1 MNDDK
6 APNNVIQFPGQ
17 RKKEA
22 DEIPAAPT
30 AQAPSAAVATAK
42 KPSRKTSKKSKAITA
57 GTVLAIILATGA
69 VNRFTFDQKIQAL
82 DASSVSTTGRAI
94 ASVERT
100 EIKRDSAWEKDL
112 AESLA
117 SAQVRAVAST
127 GLGHAATVEE
137 KLRWGTLEEKYTIVY
152 KSDVHNIETIV
163 LQDATT
169 NPAYI
174 LDRNKFLRDYGQ
186 LLQDGYASSTL
197 KSVEVN
203 HDKTVESYTLYDKDK
218 RPKGEAHFELDIHK
232 RLLSLK
238 VESSQI

>member
-1 MNDDK
+1 MEDNQ

-17 RKKEA
+17 KKKEA
-22 DEIPAAPT
+22 EVKSEHLSTPMAA
-30 AQAPSAAVATAK
+30 AAVAG
-42 KPSRKTSKKSKAITA
+42 KPVRKSKKAKAVTA

-69 VNRFTFDQKIQAL
+69 VNRYAFEQKSESL
-82 DASSVSTTGRAI
+82 DASSFSNVSRTI

-100 EIKRDSAWEKDL
+100 TWQRDASWEKDM

-117 SAQVRAVAST
+117 SAQVRTIASV
-127 GLGHAATVEE
+127 GIGHAASAEE

-152 KSDVHNIETIV
+152 KGDAHNIETIV

-174 LDRNKFLRDYGQ
+174 LDRNKFLSDYGQ
-186 LLQDGYASSTL
+186 LLQDGYGSAQL
-197 KSVEVN
+197 KSVEVSN
-203 HDKTVESYTLYDKDK
+203 DKTVEAYTLFDKDK

-238 VESSQI
+238 VEPIQI